1 MSSAFKPRPRQDII
15 SHVDQVIPGWFARPQ
30 SPTAFHQTMNACI
43 AHSIKEDITLRNGC
57 VGSMPLLLVKKWA
70 DLARSSFGVTP
81 HCDSSS
87 ADPIGIVALMPKE
100 ATPDK
105 ANAPAQ
111 VMKA

>member
-1 MSSAFKPRPRQDII
+1 
-15 SHVDQVIPGWFARPQ
+15 
-30 SPTAFHQTMNACI
+30 MNACI
-43 AHSIKEDITLRNGC
+43 ARRIKEDLTLRNGC
-57 VGSMPLLLVKKWA
+57 VGSLPLLLQVKKWA
-70 DLARSSFGVTP
+70 DLAQSSFGVTP

-87 ADPIGIVALMPKE
+87 DDPIGIVALMPRE

>member
-1 MSSAFKPRPRQDII
+1 
-15 SHVDQVIPGWFARPQ
+15 
-30 SPTAFHQTMNACI
+30 
-43 AHSIKEDITLRNGC
+43 
-57 VGSMPLLLVKKWA
+57 MPLLLVKKWA
-70 DLARSSFGVTP
+70 DLAQSSFGVTP

-87 ADPIGIVALMPKE
+87 DDPIGIVALMPKE